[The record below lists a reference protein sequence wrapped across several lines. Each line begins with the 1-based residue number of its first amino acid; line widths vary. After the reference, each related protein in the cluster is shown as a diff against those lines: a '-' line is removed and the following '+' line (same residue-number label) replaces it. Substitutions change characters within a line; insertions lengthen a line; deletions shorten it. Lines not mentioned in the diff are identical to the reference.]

1 MLVVPT
7 YGSNGIGLVSGQMSS
22 IHVEVQL
29 NHSQLP
35 RRIGPLY
42 FGGFWAVSCG
52 LLLVRVTGSRRR
64 RQQDTPAQS
73 RGRASTLCCGRRR
86 RGAPAAPSGGS
97 HRRHPRLLS
106 PRALGAS
113 LLWTRGTGPT
123 TGSGGARTRAPARGR
138 TPSSAA
144 TPRTAPASSPS
155 PRTPHPAR

>member
-1 MLVVPT
+1 
-7 YGSNGIGLVSGQMSS
+7 MSS

-86 RGAPAAPSGGS
+86 RGAPAAHPAALIGGIPGCC
-97 HRRHPRLLS
+97 R
-106 PRALGAS
+106 
-113 LLWTRGTGPT
+113 
-123 TGSGGARTRAPARGR
+123 RGR
-138 TPSSAA
+138 S
-144 TPRTAPASSPS
+144 APASSGRGGLVLPPGVVGRGRG
-155 PRTPHPAR
+155 PRRGGAHRLPPPLRARQRRRLRLRVPRIPPGKPRLCFPA